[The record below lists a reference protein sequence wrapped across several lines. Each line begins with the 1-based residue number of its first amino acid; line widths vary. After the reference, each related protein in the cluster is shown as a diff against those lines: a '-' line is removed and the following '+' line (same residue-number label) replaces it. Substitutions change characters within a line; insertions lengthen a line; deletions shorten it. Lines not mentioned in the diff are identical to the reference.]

1 MHLAK
6 VPSLRDENCWP
17 LCAITLAPL
26 FLGAVWHG
34 YTQLPSFYYNE
45 QKRIREINNN
55 SSSEVMLIR
64 IRKMEEHIGPS
75 DIPPPSQSMLC
86 SVRVTLQNKNNK
98 KRGKHHLLSY
108 FPLKHHKW
116 LENSTFHCGP
126 LGAT

>member
-1 MHLAK
+1 MPEREKYKTVTLYGMHLAK

-98 KRGKHHLLSY
+98 KKRKTSSPFL
-108 FPLKHHKW
+108 F
-116 LENSTFHCGP
+116 STK
-126 LGAT
+126 TS